1 MNLETYRGGEG
12 IPAAA
17 ELLSRREADMP
28 LHHLRSR
35 CVAAAALLLVLIPG
49 RAHAQARADTTT
61 TSGSARATLLRG
73 GEMGELLTV
82 YVPRNESEVQR
93 LLGDSRDA
101 EQSVLN
107 EAERTRKL
115 ALDADGRARIMK
127 EEMEATRV
135 RRDVARQA
143 GDAAALAQL
152 EQAYQRQDRERAY
165 LEDLR
170 DALRAD
176 IERQDA
182 EREAAASRTRALELE
197 VRVVQRNRELTSPPH
212 GSSSTRGVATTAPAP
227 SAEALHQYRVL
238 LREMLEAQRL
248 AAGRWATAAERRQ
261 LLAERK
267 IRQLDALTRLAA
279 PTTRR

>member
-1 MNLETYRGGEG
+1 
-12 IPAAA
+12 
-17 ELLSRREADMP
+17 MP
-28 LHHLRSR
+28 LLESR
-35 CVAAAALLLVLIPG
+35 MRWCSAGALLIVLATG
-49 RAHAQARADTTT
+49 RVHAQARPDPAT

-73 GEMGELLTV
+73 GEMGELLSV

-107 EAERTRKL
+107 EVERTQKL
-115 ALDADGRARIMK
+115 AQDADGRARIMK

-143 GDAAALAQL
+143 NDAASLAQL

-197 VRVVQRNRELTSPPH
+197 LRVVQRNRELTSPPR
-212 GSSSTRGVATTAPAP
+212 GSSSTRTAATGAPAP
-227 SAEALHQYRVL
+227 SAAASATPAPAPSAAALTQYRAL
-238 LREMLEAQRL
+238 LRDMLEAQRL
-248 AAGRWATAAERRQ
+248 AAGRWATAAQRRQ
-261 LLAERK
+261 LLAERR
-267 IRQLDALTRLAA
+267 IRQLDALTRLTA
-279 PTTRR
+279 PPPTGR